1 MGKLAKLQI
10 NKSLISNLF
19 EILKILNTYVLLST
33 IDITLQIDPP
43 SFIFQ
48 DELIQYQSN
57 FIQLLY
63 ADYADMISLM

>member
-33 IDITLQIDPP
+33 INITLQIDPP